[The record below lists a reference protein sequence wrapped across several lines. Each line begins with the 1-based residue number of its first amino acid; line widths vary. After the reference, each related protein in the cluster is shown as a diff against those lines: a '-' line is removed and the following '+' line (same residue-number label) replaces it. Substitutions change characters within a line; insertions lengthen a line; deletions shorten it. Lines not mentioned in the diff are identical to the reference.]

1 MLPQNYGST
10 QEVDSYMTTRIN
22 YPDRQIVQ
30 WRFGKKT
37 CSSQPEKITQAT
49 QAAPSQDGLKLLGD
63 KCSTIHED
71 ESDWIGLTICECKLS
86 YVVKLVHLPRLTI
99 FYRQNRLPFKF
110 HSFSP
115 LPFCFR
121 TPDRSNVNL
130 LSGAAVCAVAAG
142 RSRQKVQRKAKE
154 SRTRQAPGRKVGP
167 KLGCCFFFWGNRGNP
182 KGSKAQEWKEPSRF
196 QAYLDSGEILKL
208 VSFQVS
214 PFKYF
219 TIYVW
224 RYRSNTPRMTLF
236 GIVCVFSYHQI
247 TSKVLNQY
255 TSVASLLLDDFIAQI
270 YPQPFYLAHGLVAL
284 WMFARTVNPATN
296 EPEDPQDFP
305 KPSCINQTASW
316 LKIEEFSPPPLRNP
330 WLRMNK
336 WHVILKLQI
345 KVPFVR

>member
-167 KLGCCFFFWGNRGNP
+167 KLGCCFFLGKPGKP
-182 KGSKAQEWKEPSRF
+182 KR
-196 QAYLDSGEILKL
+196 
-208 VSFQVS
+208 
-214 PFKYF
+214 
-219 TIYVW
+219 
-224 RYRSNTPRMTLF
+224 
-236 GIVCVFSYHQI
+236 
-247 TSKVLNQY
+247 
-255 TSVASLLLDDFIAQI
+255 
-270 YPQPFYLAHGLVAL
+270 
-284 WMFARTVNPATN
+284 
-296 EPEDPQDFP
+296 
-305 KPSCINQTASW
+305 
-316 LKIEEFSPPPLRNP
+316 
-330 WLRMNK
+330 
-336 WHVILKLQI
+336 LQGTRV
-345 KVPFVR
+345 KGTK